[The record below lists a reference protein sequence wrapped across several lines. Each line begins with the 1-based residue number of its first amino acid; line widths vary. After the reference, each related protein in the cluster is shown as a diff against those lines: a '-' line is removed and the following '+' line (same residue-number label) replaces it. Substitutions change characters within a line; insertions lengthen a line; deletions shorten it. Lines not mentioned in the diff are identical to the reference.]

1 MKCVDKETRIKE
13 PCQDVDQSFELISE
27 DDTIPNKSVP
37 IKVVEAVN
45 ASSQDEPIEQ

>member
-27 DDTIPNKSVP
+27 DNSIPNKSVP
-37 IKVVEAVN
+37 LKVVQAVN
-45 ASSQDEPIEQ
+45 AASQDEQIEQ